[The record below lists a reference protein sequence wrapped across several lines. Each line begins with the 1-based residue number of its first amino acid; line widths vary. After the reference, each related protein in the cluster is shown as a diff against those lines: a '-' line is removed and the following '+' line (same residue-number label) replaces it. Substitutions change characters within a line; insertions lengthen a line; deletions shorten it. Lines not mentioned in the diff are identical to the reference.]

1 MPVAAFIGPSQAIA
15 SVESPSWTEFFLH
28 FLTNI
33 ASFERKIMNASIQI
47 TPSTL
52 EVAPSTTKGEVVK
65 LVQGALLIAV
75 AAIAVAG
82 IASVAAPF
90 CVWKGEVALFLND
103 SFHTAYSVPAISEYA
118 SAASGSDWTSLLVAA
133 LIAAYPVYHAAWR
146 IRDGFGLSCEAPL
159 FSKRVSRFFAAVS
172 ACLLLTMPFM
182 SYGASWLIN
191 GSAIG
196 DQGLVET
203 GHHAWTISIMMMLGC
218 ALMCLF
224 KWFVAKGPGR
234 NFGSGVLIEL
244 VRLADVLLK
253 RASSN
258 LVLCYIAELLAC
270 VLALVFIVVA
280 YIVVSVAIALAFAA
294 VALAVCLAGL
304 PFIIAGSSRR

>member
-1 MPVAAFIGPSQAIA
+1 MVAVDSGLI
-15 SVESPSWTEFFLH
+15 SV
-28 FLTNI
+28 
-33 ASFERKIMNASIQI
+33 ERKIMYASIQI
-47 TPSTL
+47 SSSA
-52 EVAPSTTKGEVVK
+52 VDAASSTTKGEVIK

-103 SFHTAYSVPAISEYA
+103 SFDTAYPVPAIAEYA
-118 SAASGSDWTSLLVAA
+118 AASGSDWMSLLVAA
-133 LIAAYPVYHAAWR
+133 LIAACPAYHAVWR
-146 IRDGFGLSCEAPL
+146 VREGFGLSCGAPV
-159 FSKRVSRFFAAVS
+159 FSRLMSRFLAAVS
-172 ACLLLTMPFM
+172 ACLLLSMLFM
-182 SYGASWLIN
+182 GYGTAWLIN
-191 GSAIG
+191 GSAMG

-203 GHHAWTISIMMMLGC
+203 GHHVWTVSIMIMLGC

-234 NFGSGVLIEL
+234 NFGNGFAIEL

-253 RASSN
+253 RASLN
-258 LVLCYIAELLAC
+258 LVLCYVAELLAC

-280 YIVVSVAIALAFAA
+280 YVAISVAFALVITA
-294 VALAVCLAGL
+294 VALVLCLAGL
-304 PFIIAGSSRR
+304 PFAIAGSSYR

>member
-1 MPVAAFIGPSQAIA
+1 
-15 SVESPSWTEFFLH
+15 
-28 FLTNI
+28 
-33 ASFERKIMNASIQI
+33 MNTSIQI
-47 TPSTL
+47 TSSNL

-75 AAIAVAG
+75 AAIAAAG
-82 IASVAAPF
+82 IASVAAPL

-118 SAASGSDWTSLLVAA
+118 SAASGSDWASVLVAV
-133 LIAAYPVYHAAWR
+133 LIAAYPVYHAVWR
-146 IRDGFGLSCEAPL
+146 IREGFGLSCEVPV
-159 FSKRVSRFFAAVS
+159 FNKRVSRFLAAAS
-172 ACLLLTMPFM
+172 ACLLLSMPFM
-182 SYGASWLIN
+182 CYGTSWLIN
-191 GSAIG
+191 GSAMG
-196 DQGLVET
+196 DQSLVET
-203 GHHAWTISIMMMLGC
+203 GHHTWTISIMMMLGC

-234 NFGSGVLIEL
+234 NFGSGFAIEL

-258 LVLCYIAELLAC
+258 LVLCYVAELLAC

-280 YIVVSVAIALAFAA
+280 YVAISVAIALAFAA
-294 VALAVCLAGL
+294 IALAVCRAGL
-304 PFIIAGSSRR
+304 PLIIAGSSYR